1 MKWSHS
7 RVECF
12 NLCPFKFELRY
23 IAEMKTIPSD
33 DASNPLIIG
42 SAMHKGIETTVE
54 EAIKEYYDSF
64 NVITDLQINKAIKL
78 SNLIPK
84 VKKIVPKNLVY
95 EFEINHED
103 FHGFIDGLEEL
114 EAGHSTFMT
123 SNIRIT

>member
-12 NLCPFKFELRY
+12 NSCPFKFELRY

-64 NVITDLQINKAIKL
+64 NVITDLQINEAIKL

-84 VKKIVPKNLVY
+84 VKKIVPKKFSL
-95 EFEINHED
+95 
-103 FHGFIDGLEEL
+103 
-114 EAGHSTFMT
+114 
-123 SNIRIT
+123 

>member
-1 MKWSHS
+1 MVLYVERFGESRMKWSHR

-54 EAIKEYYDSF
+54 
-64 NVITDLQINKAIKL
+64 KL
-78 SNLIPK
+78 S
-84 VKKIVPKNLVY
+84 KN
-95 EFEINHED
+95 
-103 FHGFIDGLEEL
+103 
-114 EAGHSTFMT
+114 TM
-123 SNIRIT
+123 IRLM